1 MRCEFCGTELILV
14 QGGTGPQMNQAT
26 TCPRCGRPLGFGAWL
41 CSKCGYFS
49 PENSQKV
56 RELQAKQKFLQD
68 DLKKKVPGLANI
80 LGANEYVY
88 YCHYGPTY
96 FQAVTEKRFLINA
109 REDRG
114 LRGFGGWVLQEAPWG
129 EVVAAGDLQNK
140 SNFMGDRWTEFEIQT
155 FKGPIVCKN
164 DWRAA
169 ARLHQEAKHALG
181 LHNAGARD
189 IRAVIF
195 ALNSEAAN

>member
-1 MRCEFCGTELILV
+1 
-14 QGGTGPQMNQAT
+14 
-26 TCPRCGRPLGFGAWL
+26 
-41 CSKCGYFS
+41 
-49 PENSQKV
+49 V

-88 YCHYGPTY
+88 YCHYGSTY

-109 REDRG
+109 KEDRG

-129 EVVAAGDLQNK
+129 EVVAIGDLQNK

-155 FKGPIVCKN
+155 FKGLIIPKN
-164 DWRAA
+164 DWPET
-169 ARLHQEAKHALG
+169 ARLRHEAIHALG
-181 LHNAGARD
+181 LHNAGASD
-189 IRAVIF
+189 IRTLILAAKIDEVI
-195 ALNSEAAN
+195 